1 MGNEVETKPHW
12 KQLKKIKIRKTK
24 LKETTANWERYI
36 IVRKT
41 VFFEEAVCL
50 IHQKNKK
57 TKLAWK
63 TSGLGHFI
71 VTSERPW
78 SF

>member
-50 IHQKNKK
+50 IHKNSPPKKQKKQNWHEKR
-57 TKLAWK
+57 LDLD
-63 TSGLGHFI
+63 TS
-71 VTSERPW
+71 
-78 SF
+78 